1 MERPSVRD
9 AIVSR
14 GAFGDADS
22 IAARVAAGALTGA
35 VGSAVFNPID
45 VVRIRMQGP
54 TPYPST
60 LGAFGAFFF
69 SRRSPYDRVRVVNF
83 IPQGLSLPV
92 DIPLRAPPLGFNALI
107 TRRGPRRLSLPAVVV
122 SLRPSHGWFQPPPS
136 APFNSNRRLRTPPR
150 RLSVASSVAIAKRD
164 GVVRGLWRGT
174 DACVARAAL
183 LSGSQLAT
191 YDSVKKH
198 LKANGGFEE
207 GPGLHFHASFTS
219 GIVAQTVTMPADT
232 LKVRFTRTVQT
243 FFTHC

>member
-9 AIVSR
+9 ALVSR

-107 TRRGPRRLSLPAVVV
+107 IRAAVPDDSLSRQSSSLSAHPTVGFNPRPRRLS
-122 SLRPSHGWFQPPPS
+122 
-136 APFNSNRRLRTPPR
+136 TP
-150 RLSVASSVAIAKRD
+150 
-164 GVVRGLWRGT
+164 T
-174 DACVARAAL
+174 DAFELHPDVCLSLPQSRSRSARASFEA
-183 LSGSQLAT
+183 SGAART
-191 YDSVKKH
+191 R
-198 LKANGGFEE
+198 
-207 GPGLHFHASFTS
+207 AS
-219 GIVAQTVTMPADT
+219 
-232 LKVRFTRTVQT
+232 RERR
-243 FFTHC
+243 C